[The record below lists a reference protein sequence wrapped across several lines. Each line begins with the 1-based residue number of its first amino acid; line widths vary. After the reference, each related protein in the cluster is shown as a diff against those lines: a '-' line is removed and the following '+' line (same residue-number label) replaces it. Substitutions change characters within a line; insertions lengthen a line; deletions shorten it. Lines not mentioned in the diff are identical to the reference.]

1 MAIMLDSDN
10 INGYYFEICTLS
22 TDNLENY
29 NTKDKDTGEE
39 SSVLH
44 NILFYK
50 VTRGILDSK
59 EIAIPVKLW
68 GGLSKILTDEGK
80 FVGQDRISN
89 ESNPTIYDLAIE
101 YKDIGA
107 TRRFYLYLNGTQ
119 IATVDDGSPLPK
131 YNNMALFIRSRSKC
145 MFENIYALKNQE
157 SQNKTT
163 IVEDVSKIFGAK
175 QITSS
180 DTLKKYSLSGFIQDA
195 YLSGIETQTA
205 PKYDI
210 YYDEFGTILREC
222 AYFNI
227 KYDKAYPAFR
237 AMLKP
242 IFSNEKTY
250 VTSGF
255 YADSYGAEFLV
266 FNATDKM
273 ITLDETSGNYLQIIG
288 ITFTQNT
295 SNTLTADSYYQER
308 SSFSDP
314 VIINNAI
321 LSPSRQEKIFQDVK
335 ISRSKYGKQEF
346 TLDTLYIQS
355 EDQAKN
361 LLGWVLSKTISPR
374 RIVLLEV
381 FATSHLQLGDIVT
394 IDYTMPSGDKFVDV
408 DKQFVVSE
416 IQYAR
421 STEGPSSIIKVVEVN
436 G

>member
-1 MAIMLDSDN
+1 
-10 INGYYFEICTLS
+10 
-22 TDNLENY
+22 
-29 NTKDKDTGEE
+29 
-39 SSVLH
+39 
-44 NILFYK
+44 
-50 VTRGILDSK
+50 
-59 EIAIPVKLW
+59 
-68 GGLSKILTDEGK
+68 
-80 FVGQDRISN
+80 
-89 ESNPTIYDLAIE
+89 
-101 YKDIGA
+101 
-107 TRRFYLYLNGTQ
+107 
-119 IATVDDGSPLPK
+119 
-131 YNNMALFIRSRSKC
+131 